1 MFEFLKLTTYA
12 EGAKKYLLINIITAF
27 IGNIS
32 TLLAPLFVG
41 FAVEYMIG
49 KDQVNLDLVLRNL
62 IVAGILYAVGSFLLW
77 LSNKSSYLYTIHIV
91 SNYRAKVMEDVQKA
105 KYSKINGLQSGDMMM
120 KMSLQMDMIYDAISY
135 FFIYFVPGI
144 VTIIFTLGMLIYLN
158 YLFAIVVVVMVP
170 VMFMYTKYS
179 TRGVA
184 KYFKETQRL
193 SGNLSKQADEA
204 FSNHTLISNY
214 NYEEEIKRK
223 FKKEQTEYY
232 DVLNKSYFLSS
243 INNPTFR
250 LISNTSYLLLG
261 ILFAVLNFNNV
272 IVQVGT
278 FSSIL
283 VYGTMF
289 YRPVNDLSNYTS
301 QFILASTAYRKIDE
315 VVRELE
321 RDTDGKEA
329 LNKQLDG
336 EIEFRNVDFSYRE
349 NQNLIKNFNLS
360 VKKGMKVGI
369 VGKTGAGKSTIINLL
384 MRFYRVNKGEILLD
398 GYDINTLKKN
408 SFRRQYGLIL
418 QEPWLFNGT
427 LFENISYGKK
437 DASYEEVVAAAK
449 LAGCHDFISKLKDG
463 YNTQYEEKG
472 VISVGQKQLITI
484 ARAILMNPSVVILDE
499 ATSHIDSVM
508 EKQISDAFKEL
519 MKGKTTF
526 MIAHRLQTIM
536 DSDVIIVMNDGKIVE
551 QGTHESLM
559 SLNGYYHSLFNAQ
572 FNEGESHV

>member
-12 EGAKKYLLINIITAF
+12 DGAKKYIIINIISGI

-49 KDQVNLDLVLRNL
+49 LNQVNIKLVVTNL
-62 IVAGILYAVGSFLLW
+62 LIAGSLYLAGSCLLW
-77 LSNKSSYLYTIHIV
+77 LSNKSSYLYTIQVV
-91 SNYRAKVMEDVQKA
+91 SNYRSKVMEDVQKA
-105 KYSKINGLQSGDMMM
+105 KFSKINGLQSGDMMM

-144 VTIIFTLGMLIYLN
+144 VTLIFTLGMLIYLN
-158 YLFAIVVVVMVP
+158 YLFAIVVVIMVP
-170 VMFMYTKYS
+170 VMLAYTKFA
-179 TRGVA
+179 TRGVS
-184 KYFKETQRL
+184 KYFKETQKL
-193 SGNLSKQADEA
+193 SGELSKKADEA

-214 NYEEEIKRK
+214 NYQDEIKNQFRSDQNK
-223 FKKEQTEYY
+223 YY
-232 DVLNKSYFLSS
+232 EVLNKSYFLSS

-261 ILFAVLNFNNV
+261 ILFAALNYNNIV
-272 IVQVGT
+272 VQVGT

-301 QFILASTAYRKIDE
+301 QFILASTAYKKIDE
-315 VVRELE
+315 VVKDLE
-321 RDTDGKEA
+321 RDKDGNER
-329 LNKQLDG
+329 LNKNLEG
-336 EIEFRNVDFSYRE
+336 NIEFRNVDFSYKE
-349 NQNLIKNFNLS
+349 NQNLIESFNLV

-398 GYDINTLKKN
+398 GYDINSLRKD

-427 LFENISYGKK
+427 IYENISYGKK
-437 DASYEEVVAAAK
+437 DATFKEVENAAK

-463 YNTQYEEKG
+463 YYTQYEEKG

-484 ARAILMNPSVVILDE
+484 ARAILMNPSVIILDE
-499 ATSHIDSVM
+499 ATSHIDAVM
-508 EKQISDAFKEL
+508 EKQISEAFKEL

-551 QGTHESLM
+551 QGTHNELM
-559 SLNGYYHSLFNAQ
+559 NLKGYYQSLFNAQ